1 MMPVIVQSL
10 IRSAKNRLLHL
21 PLPHSPTRKG
31 KDLTGLILMLA
42 VFGIVLVV
50 VIMRAVPSR

>member
-21 PLPHSPTRKG
+21 PLPHLPTRKG
-31 KDLTGLILMLA
+31 MDLTGLILMLA